1 MRRWIVWGLLVLAP
15 VAASSQT
22 EEQKALTEQEIPV
35 LVQTHEEN
43 KLRFYRDFHNQ
54 PVRAEGRFH
63 QLTNEGPSGLSGWVL
78 MVETGGH
85 PVVCAMTERQAQSAI
100 EFRRGHQV
108 RLIGRIGGVETLPNQ
123 LLGQDHYVWL
133 EGPTCKVQDVEKE
146 QELARKE
153 QELARIEQERL
164 LLQQAE
170 EEEKARER
178 QQLEDYVFSGNPE
191 EDGRFCGTLEFEH
204 HRELCRKQAAEV
216 SLKQREHSEQERLSI
231 HEFSG
236 NLLEDLAFCRELDA
250 ARAACLDRLVV
261 HLKWRRSEERRDL
274 EQLVGFPQDQD
285 ASEDSRRCRTLKTP
299 RGRKA
304 CMQAFRKWRE
314 QQDREALEEHRMTG
328 NRKIDLKFCKN
339 LQTRRMRKRC
349 KDTLPKE

>member
-43 KLRFYRDFHNQ
+43 KLRFYRDFRNQ

-63 QLTNEGPSGLSGWVL
+63 QLTDEGPSGLSGWVL
-78 MVETGGH
+78 MVEAGGH

-108 RLIGRIGGVETLPNQ
+108 RLIGRVGGVETLPNQ

-133 EGPTCKVQDVEKE
+133 EGPTCKVQDVE
-146 QELARKE
+146 KE

-204 HRELCRKQAAEV
+204 HRELCRK
-216 SLKQREHSEQERLSI
+216 HSEQERLSI

-250 ARAACLDRLVV
+250 ARAACLDRLVI
-261 HLKWRRSEERRDL
+261 HLQWSKSKERRDL
-274 EQLVGFPQDQD
+274 EQLAGFLQDQD
-285 ASEDSRRCRTLKTP
+285 ASEDSRRCRSLETS
-299 RGRKA
+299 RVRKA
-304 CMQAFRKWRE
+304 CMLAFRKWRE

-339 LQTRRMRKRC
+339 LQTKGMRKRC
-349 KDTLPKE
+349 KDTLLKE

>member
-35 LVQTHEEN
+35 LVQTYEEN

-78 MVETGGH
+78 MVEAGGH

-108 RLIGRIGGVETLPNQ
+108 RLTGRVGGVETLPNQ

-146 QELARKE
+146 QELAR
-153 QELARIEQERL
+153 IEQERL

-170 EEEKARER
+170 EEQKARER

-191 EDGRFCGTLEFEH
+191 EDGRFCGTLEFEYY
-204 HRELCRKQAAEV
+204 RELCRK
-216 SLKQREHSEQERLSI
+216 HSEQERLSI

-250 ARAACLDRLVV
+250 ARAACLDRLVI
-261 HLKWRRSEERRDL
+261 HLQWSKSKERRDL
-274 EQLVGFPQDQD
+274 EQLAGFLQDQD
-285 ASEDSRRCRTLKTP
+285 ASEDSRRCRSLETS
-299 RGRKA
+299 RVRKA
-304 CMQAFRKWRE
+304 CMLAFRKWRE

-339 LQTRRMRKRC
+339 LQTKGMRKRC
-349 KDTLPKE
+349 KDTLLKE

>member
-43 KLRFYRDFHNQ
+43 KLRFYRDFRNQ

-63 QLTNEGPSGLSGWVL
+63 QLTDEGPSGLSGWVL
-78 MVETGGH
+78 MVEAGGH

-108 RLIGRIGGVETLPNQ
+108 RLIGRVGGVETLPNQ

-133 EGPTCKVQDVEKE
+133 EGPTCKVQDVE
-146 QELARKE
+146 KE

-204 HRELCRKQAAEV
+204 HRELCRK
-216 SLKQREHSEQERLSI
+216 HSEQERLSI

-250 ARAACLDRLVV
+250 ARAACLDRLVI
-261 HLKWRRSEERRDL
+261 HLQWSKSKERRDL
-274 EQLVGFPQDQD
+274 EQLAGFLQDQD
-285 ASEDSRRCRTLKTP
+285 ASEDSRRCRSLETS
-299 RGRKA
+299 RVRKA
-304 CMQAFRKWRE
+304 CMLAFRKWRE

-339 LQTRRMRKRC
+339 LQTRRMRERC
-349 KDTLPKE
+349 KDTLLKE